1 MDVEIAPTRKVTIL
15 GFDNRAVNNISWCAA
30 SFGANRLYWIDG
42 YLLCLEVYEK
52 SFEEEIKKK
61 EFPISQVCYA
71 KYPKYEKLFDVD
83 KSYQIPVVNVS
94 DMRIFREIRNAIL
107 SKEKTDASDR

>member
-1 MDVEIAPTRKVTIL
+1 MDVEITPTRKISIL

-30 SFGANRLYWIDG
+30 SFGANRLYWIEG

-71 KYPKYEKLFDVD
+71 KYPKYEKLLDVD
-83 KSYQIPVVNVS
+83 KNFQIPVVNVS
-94 DMRIFREIRNAIL
+94 DMKIFREIRSAIL
-107 SKEKTDASDR
+107 LKEKTDAPNP